1 MRSGSL
7 SGVRSAGSELATH
20 LSARACR
27 QSCARDRAAW
37 AASRSRCRSS
47 TGVEPRGGS
56 LEYVNEILMDDDLMG
71 AWSWVFGVGDTVT
84 GWGRIFVEAEAVWF
98 DPPQTVSIAEFGDWR
113 RSDLAIRLY
122 GADVSAVP
130 PNFGPGNAIPG
141 CATVVGIWT
150 DHGIEEARLSPDG
163 PAKECPDRRSVP
175 CSPPAEGWPHGNPGQ
190 TPTVDLGLLR
200 SSAAVSVCW
209 RWARDTQPVLVV
221 AASDAAAVEAHLP
234 PQLGPRL
241 CVVASRWTRA
251 QLDEAREYA
260 SDHWTE
266 WAIDRITE
274 PCDDDAQA
282 RIEIHLFRML
292 PDAANWADSIE
303 SGLVVF
309 DPALRPG

>member
-1 MRSGSL
+1 
-7 SGVRSAGSELATH
+7 
-20 LSARACR
+20 
-27 QSCARDRAAW
+27 
-37 AASRSRCRSS
+37 
-47 TGVEPRGGS
+47 
-56 LEYVNEILMDDDLMG
+56 VNEILMDDDLMG
-71 AWSWVFGVGDTVT
+71 ARSLVFGVGDSVT
-84 GWGRIFVEAEAVWF
+84 GWGRIFVEAEGVWF
-98 DPPQTVSIAEFGDWR
+98 DPPQTVSIAELGDWR

-130 PNFGPGNAIPG
+130 TSFGPGNAVPG

-150 DHGIEEARLSPDG
+150 DRGIEEARLSPDG

-190 TPTVDLGLLR
+190 TPTVDLGPLR
-200 SSAAVSVCW
+200 SSAAVTVCW
-209 RWARDTQPVLVV
+209 RWPSDSQPVVVV
-221 AASDAAAVEAHLP
+221 AACDAAAVEARLR

-251 QLDEAREYA
+251 QLDEARGYA

-274 PCDDDAQA
+274 PCDEDAQA
-282 RIEIHLFRML
+282 RIEIDLLRVL
-292 PDAANWADSIE
+292 PDAARWADSIE